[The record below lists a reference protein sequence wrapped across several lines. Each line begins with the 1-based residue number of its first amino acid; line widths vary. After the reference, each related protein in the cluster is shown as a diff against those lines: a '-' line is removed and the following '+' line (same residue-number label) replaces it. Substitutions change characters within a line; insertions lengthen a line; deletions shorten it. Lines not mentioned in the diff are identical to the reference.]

1 MGLNGELGGGI
12 NGPGESQGYIEAY
25 KGASNTHQLHHPLL
39 NLMPP
44 THLIVEK
51 QVAVDKQAGS
61 LESIVVTYLT
71 ALANHG

>member
-25 KGASNTHQLHHPLL
+25 KGASNTRQLHHPLL

-44 THLIVEK
+44 THTLLLR
-51 QVAVDKQAGS
+51 S
-61 LESIVVTYLT
+61 RWLLT
-71 ALANHG
+71 SRLALWNP

>member
-12 NGPGESQGYIEAY
+12 NGPGESQGYIEAC

-44 THLIVEK
+44 THTL
-51 QVAVDKQAGS
+51 
-61 LESIVVTYLT
+61 
-71 ALANHG
+71 